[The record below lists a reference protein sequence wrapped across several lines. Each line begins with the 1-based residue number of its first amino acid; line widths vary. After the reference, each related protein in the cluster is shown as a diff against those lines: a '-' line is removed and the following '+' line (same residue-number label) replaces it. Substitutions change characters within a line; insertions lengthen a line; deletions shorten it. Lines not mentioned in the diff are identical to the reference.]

1 MAQTPST
8 SIRSPRAGVAAG
20 WRVGLVALLLCA
32 AIATDAAASIPQQNK
47 GAARSRCSTCLARRD
62 TVRERQERLLMRI
75 DSLKHEFEHDRLSE
89 GQRER
94 LTDELRR
101 TILALQE
108 SMDLV
113 QRANAMAM
121 AQQGGDEARAALRG
135 LPEIAIAFEAPYR
148 TKGYL
153 GVVFDG
159 TSRDFWRDNE
169 RIVQFYAYP
178 RIALVEPSSPAEKAG
193 IQQGDT
199 LLAFNGTDVREREI
213 SLSRLLV
220 PDHKLVV
227 RVLRAGSARDL
238 KVIVGEAPA
247 YVAGRA
253 SMSRVPQVSAGT
265 APRVWTGET
274 PRAPYPVMPPTESG
288 VAVAPRSVWV
298 FQEGIGG
305 AKVET
310 ITEGLGRAVGVSSGV
325 LVIRAAPGTPA
336 YESGLR
342 DGDVIL
348 RAGGASVSTVR
359 ELRGVLEREGDEGG
373 VKLVIV
379 RERKQRDVMLRW

>member
-1 MAQTPST
+1 MSQHQS
-8 SIRSPRAGVAAG
+8 AGVG
-20 WRVGLVALLLCA
+20 WRGTIAALLLCGL
-32 AIATDAAASIPQQNK
+32 IAGDASASIIPQQGK
-47 GAARSRCSTCLARRD
+47 GEGRSRCSTCLARKD

-75 DSLKHEFEHDRLSE
+75 DSLKHEFEHERLSE
-89 GQRER
+89 VQRNR

-113 QRANAMAM
+113 HRANALAM
-121 AQQGGDEARAALRG
+121 AQQGTEEARAAFRAM
-135 LPEIAIAFEAPYR
+135 PEIAIATEAPYR

-213 SLSRLLV
+213 SLTRLLV
-220 PDHKLVV
+220 PEHKVMV
-227 RVLRAGSARDL
+227 RVRRDGSARDL

-247 YVAGRA
+247 YVANRA
-253 SMSRVPQVSAGT
+253 LSRDRPGAVGAT
-265 APRVWTGET
+265 PRVWTGELPRT
-274 PRAPYPVMPPTESG
+274 PGQPAPPA
-288 VAVAPRSVWV
+288 AVAISPGSVWI

-305 AKVET
+305 ARVET
-310 ITEGLGRAVGVSSGV
+310 ISEGLGRAVGVTSGV

-336 YESGLR
+336 FESGLR

-348 RAGGASVSTVR
+348 SAAGIAVRTVR
-359 ELRGVLEREGDEGG
+359 ELRGILEDSNDPTM
-373 VKLVIV
+373 KLVIV
-379 RERKQRDVMLRW
+379 RERKQRDVTLRW